1 MKTFEITYH
10 ETYVR
15 TYDIEANTPE
25 EAEKILKERIREGME
40 DAPEECENS
49 WCDNVQEITIDTCIG
64 DVFKNTAIKH
74 ESLEKND
81 DGTFHSR
88 EYIYDKVHDMTENI
102 IIIYD
107 GTNIDYINKFI
118 EYVENYDK
126 FKSFTEWVEVLQN
139 HNFKINDEHVKTVID
154 HLDYMESELKNIAK
168 RLETLKSN
176 NR

>member
-1 MKTFEITYH
+1 MKKFSIEYH
-10 ETYVR
+10 ETYSG
-15 TYDIEANTPE
+15 TYEIEAETKE
-25 EAEKILKERIREGME
+25 EAEEILKERIREGME

-49 WCDNVQEITIDTCIG
+49 WCDNIQEITIDTCIG

-74 ESLEKND
+74 KSLEKND

-88 EYIYDKVHDMTENI
+88 EYIYDKVHDMMENI

-139 HNFKINDEHVKTVID
+139 HNFKINDDNVKTVID
-154 HLDYMESELKNIAK
+154 HLDYIESELKNIAK
-168 RLETLKSN
+168 RLEALKVT

>member
-40 DAPEECENS
+40 DAPEECENR

-88 EYIYDKVHDMTENI
+88 EYIYMIK
-102 IIIYD
+102 
-107 GTNIDYINKFI
+107 
-118 EYVENYDK
+118 
-126 FKSFTEWVEVLQN
+126 
-139 HNFKINDEHVKTVID
+139 
-154 HLDYMESELKNIAK
+154 YMI
-168 RLETLKSN
+168 
-176 NR
+176 

>member
-64 DVFKNTAIKH
+64 DVFKNTA
-74 ESLEKND
+74 
-81 DGTFHSR
+81 
-88 EYIYDKVHDMTENI
+88 
-102 IIIYD
+102 
-107 GTNIDYINKFI
+107 
-118 EYVENYDK
+118 
-126 FKSFTEWVEVLQN
+126 
-139 HNFKINDEHVKTVID
+139 
-154 HLDYMESELKNIAK
+154 
-168 RLETLKSN
+168 
-176 NR
+176 

>member
-1 MKTFEITYH
+1 MRKFSIEYH
-10 ETYVR
+10 ETYGK
-15 TYDIEANTPE
+15 TYEIEANSPE
-25 EAEKILKERIREGME
+25 EAEEILIDMICNGKEN
-40 DAPEECENS
+40 APEAWENS

-64 DVFKNTAIKH
+64 DVFKNTVIEH

-88 EYIYDKVHDMTENI
+88 EYIHDKVHDMTENI

-126 FKSFTEWVEVLQN
+126 FKSFKEWVEVLQN
-139 HNFKINDEHVKTVID
+139 HNFKINDEHVKTAID

-168 RLETLKSN
+168 RLEALKVN